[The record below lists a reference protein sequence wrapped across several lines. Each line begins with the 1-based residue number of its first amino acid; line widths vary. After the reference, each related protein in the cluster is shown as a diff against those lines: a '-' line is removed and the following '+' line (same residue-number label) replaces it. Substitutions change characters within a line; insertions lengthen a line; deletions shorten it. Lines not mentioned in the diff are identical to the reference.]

1 MTMPISKTDTDTL
14 RIEYQEHREAIR
26 LRLDEFRA
34 VPPERYFYE
43 LCYCLLTPQSSARQ
57 CFLVAK
63 ELERRRFLIKA
74 FDAVPLLR
82 SFNDGY
88 VRFHNTK
95 ARRLHAAR
103 EQWNDIMQ
111 LLATEQ
117 HDRALRDTLAEN
129 VNGLGYKEASHFL
142 RNIGRTDVCIVDR
155 HIIRNLVRFELLPEW
170 PTSIS
175 RKRYLEIESIFE
187 DLSRTLSIPLDE
199 LDLLLW
205 RRETGI
211 LLK

>member
-1 MTMPISKTDTDTL
+1 
-14 RIEYQEHREAIR
+14 
-26 LRLDEFRA
+26 
-34 VPPERYFYE
+34 
-43 LCYCLLTPQSSARQ
+43 
-57 CFLVAK
+57 
-63 ELERRRFLIKA
+63 
-74 FDAVPLLR
+74 
-82 SFNDGY
+82 
-88 VRFHNTK
+88 
-95 ARRLHAAR
+95 
-103 EQWNDIMQ
+103 MQ